1 MATHFAQLVDQL
13 RARLSRMMAN
23 VQQVVE
29 MATDSIFSQNVA
41 QADQAIS
48 ADRRVDTEEVEIE
61 RLAIE
66 LLAQHHPVAADL
78 RFITSVIKVN
88 SDCERIADCAVNACQ
103 RVPILSKSR
112 DKKIPEALKLMCNE
126 VVRALRDTV
135 NALNLSD
142 VALADRVRSSDSAID
157 AYYAMI
163 VQSCLTGLEDRTD
176 DPERNLALV
185 MIAKNFE
192 RIGDHCTNIA
202 EDIVYIATG
211 RIVRH
216 LHDA

>member
-29 MATDSIFSQNVA
+29 TSTEAVFQQNTGL
-41 QADQAIS
+41 ADQAIT

-61 RLAIE
+61 RLAID
-66 LLAQHHPVAADL
+66 LLAQYQPVAADL
-78 RFITSVIKVN
+78 RFVTSVIKVN
-88 SDCERIADCAVNACQ
+88 SDFERIADCAVNAAQ
-103 RVPILSKSR
+103 RVPTLMKTR
-112 DKKIPEALKLMCNE
+112 DKKIPEALKLMCNA

-142 VALADRVRSSDSAID
+142 VALADRVRASDSAID
-157 AYYAMI
+157 AYYATI
-163 VQSCLTGLEDRTD
+163 VQSCLSGLEDRTD

-202 EDIVYIATG
+202 EDIVYIGTG